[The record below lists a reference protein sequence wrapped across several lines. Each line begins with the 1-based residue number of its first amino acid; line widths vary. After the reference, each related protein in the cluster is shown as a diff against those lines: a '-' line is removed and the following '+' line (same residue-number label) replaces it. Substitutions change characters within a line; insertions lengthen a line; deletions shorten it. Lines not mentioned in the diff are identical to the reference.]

1 LIEKEKGAEI
11 GGYIYVKYVGHIAV
25 MTGRIRETLSLQGVR
40 TVMDLLGV
48 LDELYPGFKE
58 VFMPPGGVFNS
69 RTAMICRRA
78 GAPSFGIIDE
88 NQEILDGDVL
98 TLW

>member
-1 LIEKEKGAEI
+1 MEKEKAPDSDGHVYA
-11 GGYIYVKYVGHIAV
+11 KYVGHIAV

-40 TVMDLLGV
+40 TVTDLLGV

-69 RTAMICRRA
+69 RTAIICRRA

>member
-1 LIEKEKGAEI
+1 MEKEKGLKNAGHI
-11 GGYIYVKYVGHIAV
+11 HAKYVGHIAV

-40 TVMDLLGV
+40 TVTDLLSK

-69 RTAMICRRA
+69 RTAIICRRA

-88 NQEILDGDVL
+88 NQEIRDGDVL